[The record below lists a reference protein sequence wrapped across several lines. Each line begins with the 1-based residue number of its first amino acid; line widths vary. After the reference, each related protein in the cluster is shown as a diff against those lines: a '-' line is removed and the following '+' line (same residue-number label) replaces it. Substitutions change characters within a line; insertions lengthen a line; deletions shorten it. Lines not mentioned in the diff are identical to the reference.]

1 MRKGVILL
9 LALLLIAAAVFFAE
23 HKREEYPYMTN
34 EEIKS
39 DEIMQVW
46 GNFVE
51 RDVKPHGTLDKR
63 TRYLVLLAG
72 NAAAQGFGSYE
83 MLLREALKAG
93 VKPEE
98 IKESLYQAV
107 PYAGMAKIYDF
118 LILTDKIFAQSG
130 IKLPLAKAGVVNE
143 DTRFE
148 QGLKAQKDIF
158 GSEHIDV
165 MRQNAPADLKH
176 IQDYLSA
183 NCFGD
188 YYSRG
193 ILDIK
198 TRELLT
204 FVVLVSM
211 GGADPQAKAHAG
223 GNKNIGNSRA
233 LLIDSVTQLLPYIGY
248 PRALNAISAIQSAY
262 GA

>member
-1 MRKGVILL
+1 MKKGIIFLFAFFCV
-9 LALLLIAAAVFFAE
+9 IAAAFFAE
-23 HKREEYPYMTN
+23 HKREGYIYMTN

-51 RDVKPHGTLDKR
+51 RDVKAHGALDKR
-63 TRYLVLLAG
+63 TGYLVLLAG
-72 NAAAQGFGSYE
+72 NAAAQGFGAYE
-83 MLLREALKAG
+83 TLLREALKEG

-158 GSEHIDV
+158 GSKNIDS
-165 MRQNAPADLKH
+165 MRENAPKDLKH

-188 YYSRG
+188 YYTRSV
-193 ILDIK
+193 LDIK

-204 FVVLVSM
+204 FVALVSM

-248 PRALNAISAIQSAY
+248 PRALNAISAIRSAY
-262 GA
+262 GE

>member
-1 MRKGVILL
+1 MKKGIIFLFAVFLV
-9 LALLLIAAAVFFAE
+9 IAAALFLE
-23 HKREEYPYMTN
+23 CKREGYSHMTN
-34 EEIKS
+34 EEVKS

-46 GNFVE
+46 NDFLE
-51 RDVKPHGTLDKR
+51 RDVKPYGSLDKK
-63 TRYLVLLAG
+63 TRYLVLLTG
-72 NAAAQGFGSYE
+72 NAAAQGFASYE
-83 MLLREALKAG
+83 DILKESLKEG

-118 LILTDKIFAQSG
+118 IILTDKVLEEMG
-130 IKLPLAKAGVVNE
+130 IKLPLEKAGRVTE
-143 DTRFE
+143 ETRFE
-148 QGLKAQKDIF
+148 QGLNVQKEIF
-158 GSEHIDV
+158 GSEHIDS
-165 MRQNAPADLKH
+165 MRANAPAELKH

-188 YYSRG
+188 YYTRG
-193 ILDIK
+193 VLDIK

-204 FVVLVSM
+204 FVALVSM

-223 GNKNIGNSRA
+223 GNKNIGNSRT
-233 LLIDSVTQLLPYIGY
+233 LLIESVTQLLPYIGY

>member
-1 MRKGVILL
+1 MKKEIIFLSAFFL
-9 LALLLIAAAVFFAE
+9 IIAAGFLLE
-23 HKREEYPYMTN
+23 HKREEYSHMRKN
-34 EEIKS
+34 EIIS
-39 DEIMQVW
+39 DEIVQVW
-46 GNFVE
+46 EGFVE
-51 RDVKPHGTLDKR
+51 RDVKPRGALDKR
-63 TRYLVLLAG
+63 SRYLILLAG

-83 MLLREALKAG
+83 TLLREALKEG

-118 LILTDKIFAQSG
+118 LLLTDRIFETEG

-143 DTRFE
+143 KTRFE
-148 QGLKAQKDIF
+148 QGLKAQKNIF
-158 GSEHIDV
+158 GSKNIDA
-165 MRQNAPADLKH
+165 MRENAPEDLKH

-188 YYSRG
+188 YYTRAV
-193 ILDIK
+193 LDIK
-198 TRELLT
+198 MRELLT

-211 GGADPQAKAHAG
+211 GGADAQAKAHAG